1 MLVLSSRIGRGC
13 VDVHIPGVSKEE
25 ALAELELKNEGA
37 DRRAHQNDAAPVHN
51 ANLNRTYCCVLRI

>member
-37 DRRAHQNDAAPVHN
+37 DRRAHQNDAAPVHTT
-51 ANLNRTYCCVLRI
+51 LT